1 MRTQEGD
8 VDPELTELTSR
19 AATTVVTL
27 LATDAAP
34 QFTTITMQA
43 TTFDDSRMN
52 QAGHH
57 LHVTER

>member
-1 MRTQEGD
+1 M
-8 VDPELTELTSR
+8 DPELTELTSR